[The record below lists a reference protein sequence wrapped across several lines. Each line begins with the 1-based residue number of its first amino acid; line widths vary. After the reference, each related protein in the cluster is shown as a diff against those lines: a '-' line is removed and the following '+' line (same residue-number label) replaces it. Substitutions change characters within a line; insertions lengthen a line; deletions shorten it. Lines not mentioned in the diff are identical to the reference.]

1 MWSMVV
7 YRSRLTPF
15 TTVERHSSAIAFDLA
30 PLGCFVASRTP
41 PRHPRQV
48 QQAALAAATWDLT
61 WAVRPARTR
70 THRRQSSGRAHEL
83 QRCSRFLCIRSRGGP
98 HACVCR
104 CSSGTDLHRDTRDGG
119 SCAPLVRQVIKRS
132 ARPRTQHRGLWGWIT
147 RNAWYPHARLGSV
160 TYMSRSIGKAITD
173 GDNRPIDQEPHERLL
188 WHRQLP
194 GMGGDNLVSVE
205 NRAWLPDTHW
215 LRLERA

>member
-1 MWSMVV
+1 
-7 YRSRLTPF
+7 
-15 TTVERHSSAIAFDLA
+15 
-30 PLGCFVASRTP
+30 
-41 PRHPRQV
+41 
-48 QQAALAAATWDLT
+48 
-61 WAVRPARTR
+61 
-70 THRRQSSGRAHEL
+70 
-83 QRCSRFLCIRSRGGP
+83 
-98 HACVCR
+98 
-104 CSSGTDLHRDTRDGG
+104 
-119 SCAPLVRQVIKRS
+119 
-132 ARPRTQHRGLWGWIT
+132 
-147 RNAWYPHARLGSV
+147 LGSV